1 MATTFWNSALVV
13 AFFAT
18 LPAAAV
24 AQSTVQSGGTINSYS
39 GPLGV
44 GITSDGTQPVQG
56 TGSSWFRDRATGDS
70 ASFAPSVEYEGY
82 PWPAFNNAGTGF
94 VPLVGGPG
102 TPGWTRPVWTGSGG
116 IDFWTLEG
124 NTQQP
129 APSDVNTL
137 VFRPNDSSNVV
148 LGSLFKI
155 ATLEFTNGT
164 WFGSTPPIDPGNGP
178 LYEPSVFGVSLSAL
192 PNPQIGTPTFP
203 LSGIHQWNGAL
214 TLTSTFGPN
223 TPDYVSLSSLFG
235 GSPAGYFA
243 VNEGATGSIEIWG
256 KLGSLLVLEY
266 RNPVN
271 GSIVS
276 EIPTSPVP
284 EPSVYLQL
292 LLGIGV
298 LVAGRK
304 VLVKSLCLD
313 ATEAA
318 CRSSPCWRQNH

>member
-1 MATTFWNSALVV
+1 MKHFKSTFWSSALVV

-44 GITSDGTQPVQG
+44 GITRDGTQPVQG
-56 TGSSWFRDRATGDS
+56 TGSSWFLDRATGNS
-70 ASFAPSVEYEGY
+70 ASFAPTAEYDGY

-94 VPLVGGPG
+94 VPLVGMP
-102 TPGWTRPVWTGSGG
+102 PGWTGTNWIGSGG
-116 IDFWTLEG
+116 IDFWTREG
-124 NTQQP
+124 NAP
-129 APSDVNTL
+129 LDPSDVNTL
-137 VFRPNDSSNVV
+137 VFRPNVSSNVV

-178 LYEPSVFGVSLSAL
+178 LYELSVFGVSLTAL
-192 PNPQIGTPTFP
+192 PDPQIGTPTFQ
-203 LSGIHQWNGAL
+203 SGLHQWSGAL
-214 TLTSTFGPN
+214 TLTSTFGPG

-243 VNEGATGSIEIWG
+243 VNEGTTGSVEIWG
-256 KLGSLLVLEY
+256 KLGSLLVVEY

-271 GSIVS
+271 GSVVDQIS
-276 EIPTSPVP
+276 AVP
-284 EPSVYLQL
+284 EPETYAMMLAGL
-292 LLGIGV
+292 GLLGF
-298 LVAGRK
+298 AARRRK
-304 VLVKSLCLD
+304 QKET
-313 ATEAA
+313 A
-318 CRSSPCWRQNH
+318 